1 MSETQ
6 GVSNRGQQP
15 DGPDLQGPDLHG
27 RVAVITGGAS
37 GIGLGMARAFAGTGM
52 KLVLA
57 DLDDAARDAAVD
69 AFRAAGT
76 DAVGMR
82 CDVSVHAQV
91 QDLAKLATDTFG
103 GVHVLCNNAGV
114 GIPTATHP
122 MKIAD
127 WRWIIDVDLYGPIH
141 GVEVFLPIM
150 EAQGEGHIN
159 STSSMAGLFAGGFMG
174 AYNVAK
180 HGVVALMATLAR
192 DLAGRRSPVTASV
205 LCPGPINTNI
215 SRHSVAYR
223 PGRSKPAADGAS
235 AGQAAAGIQKM
246 LEEQGM
252 HPDEVGTLVL
262 DAIRHRQFWILTH
275 PGMAKIVTKQAAA
288 LAADGSLSGMP
299 RV

>member
-6 GVSNRGQQP
+6 GVSTRGQQP

-27 RVAVITGGAS
+27 KVAVITGGAS
-37 GIGLGMARAFAGTGM
+37 GIGLGMARAFAGAGM

-69 AFRAAGT
+69 AFRASGT